1 MKKNNKNNIIKYVL
15 FIIILIIICAF
26 ILFYN
31 VNTNNINVQKYLNK
45 VYINRELLI
54 KKYGNFT
61 NKNIRIKNDNNIII
75 VEDFLNK
82 DFFMYLQKQF
92 DNKVYKSRNFH
103 IRKATS
109 YNFLNLHENEEYN
122 GLLELYYSNEM
133 LDSLSNIL
141 QKPIQRTPLNDNNAC
156 SLLIYTNKGDY
167 ITWHK
172 DSSIYNGDRYV
183 VLITLINENSDKND
197 LSHNEFVYIHNKK
210 EYSIKMKPNSMVLF
224 KGSEILHKSTEIE
237 DKERRILLS
246 MVFCD
251 ICHAKNNIFNKINE
265 KLKNFVLYGK

>member
-1 MKKNNKNNIIKYVL
+1 
-15 FIIILIIICAF
+15 
-26 ILFYN
+26 
-31 VNTNNINVQKYLNK
+31 
-45 VYINRELLI
+45 
-54 KKYGNFT
+54 
-61 NKNIRIKNDNNIII
+61 
-75 VEDFLNK
+75 
-82 DFFMYLQKQF
+82 MYLQKQF